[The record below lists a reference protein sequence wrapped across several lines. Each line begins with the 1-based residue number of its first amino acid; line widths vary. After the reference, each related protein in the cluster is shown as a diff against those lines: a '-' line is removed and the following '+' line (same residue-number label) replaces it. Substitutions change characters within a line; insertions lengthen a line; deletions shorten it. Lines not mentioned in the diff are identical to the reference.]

1 MNPRNRI
8 VLGAIGFALVA
19 GAAAGAGLGND
30 RPANAE
36 AAADSPSSLVED
48 FAYPGADTV
57 LAQHGIKLIKG
68 DGTIQLA
75 DCGADPNN
83 PPKEL
88 ILVQTNDL
96 TLPKP
101 NFCFRAEGTTGY
113 LSMEVPQVYF
123 IRGDQTR
130 TVAAKVEVAPEAG
143 SDDPGAVKSVQVDP
157 GEWQPVGIG
166 ADEGE
171 ATVLELR
178 Y

>member
-1 MNPRNRI
+1 MKLRNKI
-8 VLGAIGFALVA
+8 LLSGVSFALVV
-19 GAAAGAGLGND
+19 GAGLGSL

-36 AAADSPSSLVED
+36 AAAESPSSLVED

-68 DGTIQLA
+68 DGNIALA
-75 DCGADPNN
+75 DCGSDPDN
-83 PPKEL
+83 PPQEL

-96 TLPKP
+96 TLPEP
-101 NFCFRAEGTTGY
+101 NFCFRAEGATGY
-113 LSMEVPQVYF
+113 LSMEISQVYF
-123 IRGDQTR
+123 IRGDRSR
-130 TVAAKVEVAPEAG
+130 TVAAKVEIAPEAG
-143 SDDPGAVKSVQVDP
+143 SDDPATVKSVQVDA